1 MNDWAG
7 KLNSASTAPRE
18 DLRRFA
24 EEMTAATDR
33 KSGLIG
39 QKIEYLP
46 IGIIFTS
53 VGLRVLLGLEEDV
66 LMMVGFVTGNWL
78 YQRIHPVALELLFSC
93 NPGCRNRR
101 IV

>member
-24 EEMTAATDR
+24 EEMTAARDR
-33 KSGLIG
+33 KSGVIG
-39 QKIEYLP
+39 QKIEYLH

-53 VGLRVLLGLEEDV
+53 VGLRVLLELEEGRSDDGGFCHWK
-66 LMMVGFVTGNWL
+66 LALSTYPSGGVGASF
-78 YQRIHPVALELLFSC
+78 FM
-93 NPGCRNRR
+93 
-101 IV
+101 